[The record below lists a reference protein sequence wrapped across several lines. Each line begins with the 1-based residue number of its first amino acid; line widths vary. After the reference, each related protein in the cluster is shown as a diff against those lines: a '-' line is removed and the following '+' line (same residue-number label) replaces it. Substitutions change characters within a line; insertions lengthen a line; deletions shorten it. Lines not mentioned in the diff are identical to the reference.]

1 MNKLIKILCT
11 TVCIFCLNANAQ
23 WKYVKD
29 LDKFSGENHSHVR
42 LKSKN
47 VQMVGVNSNA
57 TIAELIIFENTGADI
72 FKAAIMFSENS
83 RPVAFSYSG
92 NICIGSYTCEALI
105 KIDNGELQKFPI
117 VDSGKGDKA
126 YVYMRVPSDEIVNNL
141 LEAKKIEMRV
151 AFYKKG
157 DADFIFNSNG
167 KSIFKK

>member
-1 MNKLIKILCT
+1 MERFIKILCV
-11 TVCIFCLNANAQ
+11 TVCALSMNANAQ

-29 LDKFSGENHSHVR
+29 VDKFSGESHSHLR

-47 VQMVGVNSNA
+47 VQMVGFNSSA
-57 TIAELIIFENTGADI
+57 TIAELIVFENTSADT

-83 RPVAFSYSG
+83 QPVAFSYSG
-92 NICIGSYTCEALI
+92 NICIGAYTCEALL

-126 YVYMRVPSDEIVNNL
+126 YVYMSVPSDELINKI

-151 AFYKKG
+151 AFYKKDNG
-157 DADFIFNSNG
+157 DFIFISNG
-167 KSIFKK
+167 KSTFKK